1 MNRVK
6 RLKKLHPS
14 ASQPSNWAGLPVL
27 VLLVLSCVPL
37 STVHADEWHFPDA
50 ERIVA
55 IGDVHGA
62 YDGLIRTLQSAGV
75 IDDKLAWS
83 GGKTH
88 LVFTGDL
95 LDRGAKSRDV
105 MDLVMRLEKEA
116 QRDGGRV
123 HLVLGNH
130 EVMNLTG
137 DLRYVADGEY
147 AAFADDESRKER
159 RRWYKR
165 FKKSQPENMDESTI
179 LSQFNQKAPPG
190 FFGHRR
196 AFRHDGLYGKWL
208 LEKPLIVVVNE
219 TAFVHGGLPPYVA
232 TNGLE
237 GVNVTLKQ
245 DLIDYVV
252 TRDFLADHDVM
263 SPIDR
268 FKEAPGLFR
277 EQAAAGLIPD
287 AYLDETK
294 KIIDLSDSPLHWAAG
309 PTWYRG
315 TAMCNELVEG
325 DSLNRVFSVI
335 GAKRVVM
342 GHTSTETRRVQ
353 QRMNGQVVEIDTGM
367 LKSTYKGSGNALIIE
382 GDTLRVNNEDG
393 RKDLSPIEHP
403 LRVGHESLAISDA
416 AMADILANGTIADSD
431 SGGAKWRIVTVTKGQ
446 QTVSA
451 YFRELQGAEE
461 GPIPELAAYKLD
473 RLLGLGMIP
482 ATVRREIGGQQGIL
496 QFIPPD
502 AITERHRVASG
513 RGKEMYCS
521 RTKQMAVMYVFD
533 ALINNQGRTPSSMLY
548 SPDDW
553 LLLLIDHG
561 SAFGTNPAYPEYLED
576 IELTV
581 GDQWRM
587 ALGRLDDDVL
597 RTELGDVLHEDQ
609 LAALARRRDS
619 LLGKN

>member
-1 MNRVK
+1 MF
-6 RLKKLHPS
+6 LLC
-14 ASQPSNWAGLPVL
+14 
-27 VLLVLSCVPL
+27 VLLPL
-37 STVHADEWHFPDA
+37 SLAYAEKWHFPDV

-165 FKKSQPENMDESTI
+165 FKKSKPEDMDESTI

-196 AFRHDGLYGKWL
+196 AFRHDGIYGKWL
-208 LEKPLIVVVNE
+208 LEKPFVVVVNE
-219 TAFVHGGLPPYVA
+219 TAFVHGGLPAFVA
-232 TNGLE
+232 ENGLE
-237 GVNVTLKQ
+237 GPNVTLKRHLQ
-245 DLIDYVV
+245 DYVV
-252 TRDFLADHDVM
+252 TRDYLADNDVM

-268 FKEAPGLFR
+268 FKEIPKMFTGL
-277 EQAAAGLIPD
+277 ANAGQIPD
-287 AYLDETK
+287 EYLDEVQTA
-294 KIIDLSDSPLHWAAG
+294 IDLSESPLHWGAG

-315 TAMCNELVEG
+315 TAMCNQLVEG
-325 DSLNRVFSVI
+325 DALNRVFSKI
-335 GAKRVVM
+335 SASRVVM
-342 GHTSTETRRVQ
+342 GHTSTVTRLVQ

-367 LKSTYKGSGNALIIE
+367 LKSTYKGSGNALVIE
-382 GDTLRVNNEDG
+382 GDALSVVNEDG
-393 RKDLSPIEHP
+393 RKDLSPIDHP
-403 LRVGHESLAISDA
+403 LRVGHESLAISDS
-416 AMADILANGTIADSD
+416 AMADILANGTIADTN
-431 SGGAKWRIVTVTKGQ
+431 SGGATWRIVTVTKGE

-461 GPIPELAAYKLD
+461 GVIPELAAYRLD
-473 RLLGLGMIP
+473 RLVGLYMIP
-482 ATVRREIGGQQGIL
+482 ATVRRDIDGQQGIL
-496 QFIPPD
+496 QFIPED

-521 RTKQMAVMYVFD
+521 RDKQVAVMHVFD

-553 LLLLIDHG
+553 LLILIGHDTSF
-561 SAFGTNPAYPEYLED
+561 SAEVGRPEYLRG

-581 GDQWRM
+581 GDQWRT
-587 ALGRLDDDVL
+587 ALAALDDYVL
-597 RTELGDVLHEDQ
+597 RAELGDVLNEDQ
-609 LAALARRRDS
+609 LVALARRRDG

>member
-1 MNRVK
+1 MF
-6 RLKKLHPS
+6 LLC
-14 ASQPSNWAGLPVL
+14 
-27 VLLVLSCVPL
+27 VLLPL
-37 STVHADEWHFPDA
+37 SLAYAEKWHFPDV

-62 YDGLIRTLQSAGV
+62 YDGLIATLQGAGV

-116 QRDGGRV
+116 LRDGGRV

-165 FKKSQPENMDESTI
+165 FKKSKPEDMDESTI

-196 AFRHDGLYGKWL
+196 AFRHDGIYGKWL
-208 LEKPLIVVVNE
+208 LEKPFVVVVNE
-219 TAFVHGGLPPYVA
+219 TAFVHGGLPAFVA
-232 TNGLE
+232 ENGLE
-237 GVNVTLKQ
+237 GPNVTLKRHLQ
-245 DLIDYVV
+245 DYVV
-252 TRDFLADHDVM
+252 TRDYLADNDVM

-268 FKEAPGLFR
+268 FKEIPKMFTGL
-277 EQAAAGLIPD
+277 ANAGQIPD
-287 AYLDETK
+287 EYLDEVQTA
-294 KIIDLSDSPLHWAAG
+294 IDLSESPLHWGAG

-315 TAMCNELVEG
+315 TAMCNQLVEG
-325 DSLNRVFSVI
+325 DALNRVFSKI
-335 GAKRVVM
+335 SASRVVM
-342 GHTSTETRRVQ
+342 GHTSTVTRLVQ

-367 LKSTYKGSGNALIIE
+367 LKSTYKGSGNALVIE
-382 GDTLRVNNEDG
+382 GDALSVVNEDG
-393 RKDLSPIEHP
+393 RKDLSPIDHP
-403 LRVGHESLAISDA
+403 LRVGHESLAISDS
-416 AMADILANGTIADSD
+416 AMADILANGTIADTN
-431 SGGAKWRIVTVTKGQ
+431 SGGATWRIVTVTKGE

-461 GPIPELAAYKLD
+461 GVIPELAAYRLD
-473 RLLGLGMIP
+473 RLVGLYMIP
-482 ATVRREIGGQQGIL
+482 ATVRRDIDGQQGIL
-496 QFIPPD
+496 QFIPED

-521 RTKQMAVMYVFD
+521 RDKQVAVMHVFD

-553 LLLLIDHG
+553 LLILIDHG
-561 SAFGTNPAYPEYLED
+561 SAFGADPAYPEYLED

-581 GDQWRM
+581 GDQWRT
-587 ALGRLDDDVL
+587 ALAALDDYVL
-597 RTELGDVLHEDQ
+597 RAELGDVLNEDQ
-609 LAALARRRDS
+609 LVALARRRDG

>member
-1 MNRVK
+1 MF
-6 RLKKLHPS
+6 LLC
-14 ASQPSNWAGLPVL
+14 
-27 VLLVLSCVPL
+27 VLLPL
-37 STVHADEWHFPDA
+37 SLAYAEKWHFPDV

-62 YDGLIRTLQSAGV
+62 YDGLIATLQGAGV

-116 QRDGGRV
+116 LRDGGRV

-165 FKKSQPENMDESTI
+165 FKKSKPEDMDESTI

-196 AFRHDGLYGKWL
+196 AFRHDGIYGKWL
-208 LEKPLIVVVNE
+208 LEKPFIVVVNE
-219 TAFVHGGLPPYVA
+219 TAFVHGGLPAFVA
-232 TNGLE
+232 EYGLE
-237 GVNVTLKQ
+237 GPNVTLKQ
-245 DLIDYVV
+245 HLNEYVV
-252 TRDFLADHDVM
+252 TRDYLADNDVM

-268 FKEAPGLFR
+268 FKEIPKMFTGL
-277 EQAAAGLIPD
+277 ANAGQIPD
-287 AYLDETK
+287 EYLDEVQTA
-294 KIIDLSDSPLHWAAG
+294 IDLSESPLHWGAG

-315 TAMCNELVEG
+315 TAMCNQLVEG
-325 DSLNRVFSVI
+325 DALNRVFSKI
-335 GAKRVVM
+335 SASRVVM
-342 GHTSTETRRVQ
+342 GHTSTVTRLVQ

-367 LKSTYKGSGNALIIE
+367 LKSTYKGSGNALVIE
-382 GDTLRVNNEDG
+382 GDALSVVNEDG
-393 RKDLSPIEHP
+393 RKDLSPIDHP
-403 LRVGHESLAISDA
+403 LRVGHESLAISDS
-416 AMADILANGTIADSD
+416 AMADILANGTIADTN
-431 SGGAKWRIVTVTKGQ
+431 SGGATWRIVTVTKGE

-461 GPIPELAAYKLD
+461 GVIPELAAYRLD
-473 RLLGLGMIP
+473 RLVGLYMIP
-482 ATVRREIGGQQGIL
+482 ATVRRDIDGQQGIL
-496 QFIPPD
+496 QFIPED

-521 RTKQMAVMYVFD
+521 REKQVAVMHVFD

-553 LLLLIDHG
+553 LLILIGHDTSF
-561 SAFGTNPAYPEYLED
+561 SAEVGRPEYLRG

-581 GDQWRM
+581 GDQWRT
-587 ALGRLDDDVL
+587 ALAALDDYVL
-597 RTELGDVLHEDQ
+597 RAELGDVLNEDQ
-609 LAALARRRDS
+609 LVALARRRDG

>member
-1 MNRVK
+1 
-6 RLKKLHPS
+6 LLC
-14 ASQPSNWAGLPVL
+14 
-27 VLLVLSCVPL
+27 VLLPL
-37 STVHADEWHFPDA
+37 SLAYAEKWHFPDV

-83 GGKTH
+83 GGNTH

-165 FKKSQPENMDESTI
+165 FKKSKPEDMDESTI

-196 AFRHDGLYGKWL
+196 AFRHDGIYGKWL
-208 LEKPLIVVVNE
+208 LEKPFVVVVNE
-219 TAFVHGGLPPYVA
+219 TAFVHGGLPAFVA
-232 TNGLE
+232 ENGLE
-237 GVNVTLKQ
+237 GPNVTLKRHLQ
-245 DLIDYVV
+245 DYVV
-252 TRDFLADHDVM
+252 TRDYLADNDVM

-268 FKEAPGLFR
+268 FKEIPKMFTGL
-277 EQAAAGLIPD
+277 ANAGQIPD
-287 AYLDETK
+287 EYLDEVQTA
-294 KIIDLSDSPLHWAAG
+294 IDLSESPLHWGAG

-315 TAMCNELVEG
+315 TAMCNQLVEG
-325 DSLNRVFSVI
+325 DALNRVFSKI
-335 GAKRVVM
+335 SASRVVM
-342 GHTSTETRRVQ
+342 GHTSTVTRLVQ

-367 LKSTYKGSGNALIIE
+367 LKSTYKGSGNALVIE
-382 GDTLRVNNEDG
+382 GDALSVVNEDG
-393 RKDLSPIEHP
+393 RKDLSPIDHP
-403 LRVGHESLAISDA
+403 LRVGHESLAISDS
-416 AMADILANGTIADSD
+416 AMADILANGTIADTN
-431 SGGAKWRIVTVTKGQ
+431 SGGATWRIVTVTKGE

-461 GPIPELAAYKLD
+461 GVIPELAAYRLD
-473 RLLGLGMIP
+473 RLVGLYMIP
-482 ATVRREIGGQQGIL
+482 ATVRRDIDGQQGIL
-496 QFIPPD
+496 QFIPED

-521 RTKQMAVMYVFD
+521 RDKQVAVMHVFD

-553 LLLLIDHG
+553 LLILIGHDTSF
-561 SAFGTNPAYPEYLED
+561 SAEVGRPEYLRG

-581 GDQWRM
+581 GDQWRT
-587 ALGRLDDDVL
+587 ALAALDDYVL
-597 RTELGDVLHEDQ
+597 RAELGDVLNEDQ
-609 LAALARRRDS
+609 LVALARRRDG

>member
-1 MNRVK
+1 
-6 RLKKLHPS
+6 LFL
-14 ASQPSNWAGLPVL
+14 LC
-27 VLLVLSCVPL
+27 VLLPL
-37 STVHADEWHFPDA
+37 SLAYAEKWHFPDV

-83 GGKTH
+83 GGNTH

-165 FKKSQPENMDESTI
+165 FKKSKPEDMDESTI

-196 AFRHDGLYGKWL
+196 AFRHDGIYGKWL
-208 LEKPLIVVVNE
+208 LEKPFVVVVNE
-219 TAFVHGGLPPYVA
+219 TAFVHGGLPAFVA
-232 TNGLE
+232 ENGLE
-237 GVNVTLKQ
+237 GPNVTLKRHLQ
-245 DLIDYVV
+245 DYVV
-252 TRDFLADHDVM
+252 TRDYLADNDVM

-268 FKEAPGLFR
+268 FKEIPKMFTGL
-277 EQAAAGLIPD
+277 ANAGQIPD
-287 AYLDETK
+287 EYLDEVQTA
-294 KIIDLSDSPLHWAAG
+294 IDLSESPLHWGAG

-315 TAMCNELVEG
+315 TAMCNQLVEG
-325 DSLNRVFSVI
+325 DALNRVFSKI
-335 GAKRVVM
+335 SASRVVM
-342 GHTSTETRRVQ
+342 GHTSTVTRLVQ

-367 LKSTYKGSGNALIIE
+367 LKSTYKGSGNALVIE
-382 GDTLRVNNEDG
+382 GDALSVVNEDG
-393 RKDLSPIEHP
+393 RKDLSPIDHP
-403 LRVGHESLAISDA
+403 LRVGHESLAISDS
-416 AMADILANGTIADSD
+416 AMADILANGTIADTN
-431 SGGAKWRIVTVTKGQ
+431 SGGATWRIVTVTKGE

-461 GPIPELAAYKLD
+461 GVIPELAAYRLD
-473 RLLGLGMIP
+473 RLVGLYMIP
-482 ATVRREIGGQQGIL
+482 ATVRRDIDGQQGIL
-496 QFIPPD
+496 QFIPED

-521 RTKQMAVMYVFD
+521 RDKQVAVMHVFD

-553 LLLLIDHG
+553 LLILIGHDTSF
-561 SAFGTNPAYPEYLED
+561 SAEVGRPEYLRG

-581 GDQWRM
+581 GDQWRT
-587 ALGRLDDDVL
+587 ALAALDDYVL
-597 RTELGDVLHEDQ
+597 RAELGDVLNEDQ
-609 LAALARRRDS
+609 LVALARRRDG

>member
-1 MNRVK
+1 
-6 RLKKLHPS
+6 LFL
-14 ASQPSNWAGLPVL
+14 LC
-27 VLLVLSCVPL
+27 VLLPL
-37 STVHADEWHFPDA
+37 SLAYAEKWHFPDV

-55 IGDVHGA
+55 VGDIHGA
-62 YDGLIRTLQSAGV
+62 YDGLIATLQGAGV

-116 QRDGGRV
+116 LRDGGRV

-165 FKKSQPENMDESTI
+165 FKKSKPEDMDESTI

-196 AFRHDGLYGKWL
+196 AFRHDGIYGKWL
-208 LEKPLIVVVNE
+208 LEKPFVVVVNE
-219 TAFVHGGLPPYVA
+219 TAFVHGGLPAFVA
-232 TNGLE
+232 ENGLE
-237 GVNVTLKQ
+237 GPNVTLKRHLQ
-245 DLIDYVV
+245 DYVV
-252 TRDFLADHDVM
+252 TRDYLADNDVM

-268 FKEAPGLFR
+268 FKEIPKMFTGL
-277 EQAAAGLIPD
+277 ANAGQIPD
-287 AYLDETK
+287 EYLDEVQTA
-294 KIIDLSDSPLHWAAG
+294 IDLSESPLHWGAG

-315 TAMCNELVEG
+315 TAMCNQLVEG
-325 DSLNRVFSVI
+325 DALNRVFSKI
-335 GAKRVVM
+335 SASRVVM
-342 GHTSTETRRVQ
+342 GHTSTVTRLVQ

-367 LKSTYKGSGNALIIE
+367 LKSTYKGSGNALVIE
-382 GDTLRVNNEDG
+382 GDALSVVNEDG
-393 RKDLSPIEHP
+393 RKDLSPIDHP
-403 LRVGHESLAISDA
+403 LRVGHESLAISDS
-416 AMADILANGTIADSD
+416 AMADILANGTIADTN
-431 SGGAKWRIVTVTKGQ
+431 SGGATWRIVTVTKGE

-461 GPIPELAAYKLD
+461 GVIPELAAYRLD
-473 RLLGLGMIP
+473 RLVGLYMIP
-482 ATVRREIGGQQGIL
+482 ATVRRDIDGQQGIL
-496 QFIPPD
+496 QFIPED

-521 RTKQMAVMYVFD
+521 RDKQVAVMHVFD

-553 LLLLIDHG
+553 LLILIGHDTSF
-561 SAFGTNPAYPEYLED
+561 SAEVGRPEYLRG

-581 GDQWRM
+581 GDQWRT
-587 ALGRLDDDVL
+587 ALAALDDYVL
-597 RTELGDVLHEDQ
+597 RAELGDVLNEDQ
-609 LAALARRRDS
+609 LVALARRRDG